1 MSLCEALHGMAI
13 MTEVG
18 APWPAMGSS
27 PKRGKR
33 GKEEGEGAQLGCSW
47 GAMGRAAMEELVGCS
62 SARP

>member
-1 MSLCEALHGMAI
+1 MAV

-47 GAMGRAAMEELVGCS
+47 GTMGRAAMEELVGCS
-62 SARP
+62 SAHP